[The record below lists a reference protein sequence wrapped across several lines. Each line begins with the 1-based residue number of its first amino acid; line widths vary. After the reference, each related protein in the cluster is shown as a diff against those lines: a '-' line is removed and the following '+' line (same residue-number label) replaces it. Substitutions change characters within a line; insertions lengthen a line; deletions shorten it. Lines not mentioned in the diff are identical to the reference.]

1 MASTSTRK
9 RKSSKPKKGAK
20 MSSAPKKAI
29 LKASPTSSSK
39 VDKET
44 SVGKVK
50 ASQIS
55 KKDTSGK
62 ISKDDDKPT
71 TEIAHDSPKYLKEL
85 KISSDRKIP
94 KIVRQE
100 AWRYVRIKG
109 GWRKPKGIDSKM
121 RVSMKGW
128 PKSHTVGYGS
138 SPIIRG
144 IHPSGYRDVLI
155 SNTKEL
161 ELLSPDKEAGRIR
174 ATVGARKRGVII
186 NRARELGVKILNP
199 TGRRQIGSKE

>member
-1 MASTSTRK
+1 MESTSTRK

-20 MSSAPKKAI
+20 MSPAPKKAI

-39 VDKET
+39 VDKDT

-50 ASQIS
+50 DSQIS

-62 ISKDDDKPT
+62 IRKDVDKPT
-71 TEIAHDSPKYLKEL
+71 AELAHDSPKYLKEL
-85 KISSDRKIP
+85 KISSDRKKP

-100 AWRYVRIKG
+100 SWRYVRVKG

-161 ELLSPDKEAGRIR
+161 ETLSPDKEAGRIR

-186 NRARELGVKILNP
+186 TRARELGVKILNP
-199 TGRRQIGSKE
+199 TGRRHIGSKE

>member
-9 RKSSKPKKGAK
+9 RKSSKPKTGAK
-20 MSSAPKKAI
+20 MSPAPKKAL
-29 LKASPTSSSK
+29 LKETPTSSSK
-39 VDKET
+39 VDKDT
-44 SVGKVK
+44 SVEKVK
-50 ASQIS
+50 DSQRS

-62 ISKDDDKPT
+62 VSKDGDKPT
-71 TEIAHDSPKYLKEL
+71 AELAHDSPQYLKEL
-85 KISSDRKIP
+85 KISSDRNKP
-94 KIVRQE
+94 KMVRQE

-128 PKSHTVGYGS
+128 PKSNSIGWGS

-144 IHPSGYRDVLI
+144 IHPSGYRDILI

-161 ELLSPDKEAGRIR
+161 ELLSPDKDAGRIR

-186 NRARELGVKILNP
+186 TRARELGVKILNP
-199 TGRRQIGSKE
+199 TGRRHIGSKE

>member
-1 MASTSTRK
+1 MASTSTRN
-9 RKSSKPKKGAK
+9 RKSKGPKKGART
-20 MSSAPKKAI
+20 SPAPRKR
-29 LKASPTSSSK
+29 
-39 VDKET
+39 V
-44 SVGKVK
+44 
-50 ASQIS
+50 S
-55 KKDTSGK
+55 KKEVSAKSKNEVSGK
-62 ISKDDDKPT
+62 PEISRDQ
-71 TEIAHDSPKYLKEL
+71 PKYLKEL
-85 KISSDRKIP
+85 KISSDRKKP

-100 AWRYVRIKG
+100 SWRYVRVKAR
-109 GWRKPKGIDSKM
+109 WRKPKGIDSKM

-138 SPIIRG
+138 RSIIRG

-161 ELLSPDKEAGRIR
+161 ESLSPDKDAGRIR

-199 TGRRQIGSKE
+199 TGRRHIGSKVEA